1 LKKKKKNNQST
12 SYNIPIKFIFVG
24 MLLISC
30 SGWSIMGYSLDENQ
44 ESKPKVLST
53 ITDNEGIEHFYNGA
67 VHSGENWCYN
77 HNQYETVEI
86 K

>member
-1 LKKKKKNNQST
+1 MKKKKKNNQST

>member
-1 LKKKKKNNQST
+1 MKKKKKNNQST

-53 ITDNEGIEHFYNGA
+53 ITDNEGIEHFYNGNIN
-67 VHSGENWCYN
+67 SGENWCYN